1 MANFGEL
8 RILDPRLVW
17 ANEARDFTPWLA
29 ANISNLGDALGIELE
44 VTATEADVGAFSL
57 DILAKDLGTGRQV
70 VVENQ
75 FGSTNHDHLGKLLTY
90 AAGLDATAVI
100 WVAEVIRDEHREALE
115 WLNRRT
121 DAETHFFAVV
131 VEVFQIDNS
140 RPAFSFK
147 PVVFPNEWQRAT
159 RDAADRQTTPR
170 AEAYRGYF
178 QALIDELRE
187 KHHFTGARAGQPQ
200 SWYIF
205 ASGVT
210 GIGYGTSFAQGGR
223 VRAEVYIDQGELDK
237 NKATFDTLL
246 EQRDVIEREFGE
258 PLEWER
264 LDDRRASRIAVYREG
279 TIDDPEQRLAEI
291 RSWAVDCLL
300 RLKRV
305 FGPRC
310 R

>member
-1 MANFGEL
+1 MASFGEL
-8 RILDPRLVW
+8 KILDPHLLW
-17 ANEARDFTPWLA
+17 PNEAREFTPWLA
-29 ANISNLGDALGIELE
+29 ANISHLGDALGIELE
-44 VTATEADVGAFSL
+44 VIATEADVGAFSL

-100 WVAEVIRDEHREALE
+100 WVAELIRDEHREALE

-170 AEAYRGYF
+170 AETYRGYF

-187 KHHFTGARAGQPQ
+187 KHHFTGARVGQPQ
-200 SWYIF
+200 NWYIF

-223 VRAEVYIDQGELDK
+223 VRVEVYIDQGELDK
-237 NKATFDTLL
+237 
-246 EQRDVIEREFGE
+246 EQGYVRH
-258 PLEWER
+258 
-264 LDDRRASRIAVYREG
+264 AVGAAGCY
-279 TIDDPEQRLAEI
+279 
-291 RSWAVDCLL
+291 
-300 RLKRV
+300 
-305 FGPRC
+305 
-310 R
+310 